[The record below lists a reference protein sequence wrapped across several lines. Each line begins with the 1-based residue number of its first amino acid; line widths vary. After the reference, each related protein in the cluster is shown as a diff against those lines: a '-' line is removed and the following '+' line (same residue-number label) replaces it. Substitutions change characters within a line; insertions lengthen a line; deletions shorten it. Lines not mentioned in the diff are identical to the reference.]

1 MKFKELKSKSEKE
14 LQRLLSET
22 RHNLQELE
30 FKVHANQ
37 LKNLREVRVA
47 KKTIARVLMLL
58 GDVKDKPKE
67 ETK

>member
-14 LQRLLSET
+14 LQRLLTDT
-22 RHNLQELE
+22 RHDLQELQ

-37 LKNLREVRVA
+37 LKNLREVREA

-58 GDVKDKPKE
+58 GQTKGKAKE
-67 ETK
+67 EIK